1 MAEERSFL
9 NDGGIYVSN
18 TRVIIQGATY
28 ATANITSVRKQ
39 IVPANRGCALV
50 LAIVGGLGVISVLP
64 LALGGRSGEEWT
76 PFLMCAILLVIG
88 IVWFRSLRPT
98 YHLMIA
104 TAGGERP
111 GLSSSN
117 EGIIDRVT
125 AAIADA
131 IVHRG

>member
-9 NDGGIYVSN
+9 NDGGVYVSN
-18 TRVIIQGATY
+18 TRVVIHGTTY

-39 IVPANRGCALV
+39 MVPAKNGCASIM
-50 LAIVGGLGVISVLP
+50 AIIGALGTIGGLAS
-64 LALGGRSGEEWT
+64 ALGESSSDRWT
-76 PFLMCAILLVIG
+76 PFVVCVVLLIIG

-98 YHLMIA
+98 YNVMLA
-104 TAGGERP
+104 TAGGERQ
-111 GLSSSN
+111 GLTSKD
-117 EGIIDRVT
+117 EGVVDRVT